1 MRVQQLPTTVHANR
15 FHVAVG
21 LFVNGSQTG
30 RQNVVKKKSGIR
42 GASECLMLLSHFDVM
57 TVIYY

>member
-21 LFVNGSQTG
+21 LFGNGSQTG
-30 RQNVVKKKSGIR
+30 RQNVVKKKV
-42 GASECLMLLSHFDVM
+42 AYEAHLSV
-57 TVIYY
+57 